1 MPGSCSDFTWVNFDE
16 QFNST
21 NREATRDFSVDG
33 EPVGTGY
40 LLIQVRDVE
49 LSRHRILINGRDLP
63 SFDIPADPENQVWRV
78 WMDRIPSGFLQ
89 TGQNRLTIRRQFDD
103 PAVEGDTEAFF
114 VANVAVHWRER
125 R

>member
-1 MPGSCSDFTWVNFDE
+1 MPEFRSDFAWINFDE

-21 NREATRDFSVDG
+21 NREATRAFAVEG

-78 WMDRIPSGFLQ
+78 WMDRIPPDFLR
-89 TGQNRLTIRRQFDD
+89 TGQNRLTIRRQADD
-103 PAVEGDTEAFF
+103 PDVQGDTEAFF

-125 R
+125 D